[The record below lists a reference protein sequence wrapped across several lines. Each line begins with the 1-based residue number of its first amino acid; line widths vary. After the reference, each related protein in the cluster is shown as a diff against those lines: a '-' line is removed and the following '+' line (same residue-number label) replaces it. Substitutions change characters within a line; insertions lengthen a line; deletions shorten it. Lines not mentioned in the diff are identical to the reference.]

1 MLNLIFFWYVPVEML
16 LDELDDE
23 FRWMSE
29 LGM

>member
-1 MLNLIFFWYVPVEML
+1 MLNLIFFRYVPVEML